1 MDNPRLTQ
9 LLAFYEED
17 PTDPFNLY
25 ALALEY
31 RETEP
36 EQAAFF
42 FQKLLHDFTHYLP
55 AYYPA
60 AQFFAERD
68 DEATARTVFE
78 RGIALASAT
87 RQDKPHRELQ
97 AAYRQW
103 QDEWA

>member
-1 MDNPRLTQ
+1 MNNQRLNQ

-17 PTDPFNLY
+17 PADPFNLY

-31 RETEP
+31 RGVGGER
-36 EQAAFF
+36 AAFF
-42 FQKLLHDFTHYLP
+42 FQKLLRDFPHYLP
-55 AYYPA
+55 TYYPA
-60 AQFFAERD
+60 AQFFAERG

-87 RQDKPHRELQ
+87 QQEKPHRELQ
-97 AAYRQW
+97 TAFRQW

>member
-1 MDNPRLTQ
+1 MDNQRLRQ

-31 RETEP
+31 RGADP
-36 EQAAFF
+36 ERAAVF
-42 FQKLLHDFTHYLP
+42 FQKLLHDFPSYLP
-55 AYYPA
+55 TYYPA
-60 AQFFAERD
+60 AQFLAEGD

-78 RGIALASAT
+78 RGIALALAT
-87 RQDKPHRELQ
+87 GQEKTHRELQ
-97 AAYRQW
+97 SAYRQW

>member
-1 MDNPRLTQ
+1 MDNQRLRQ

-31 RETEP
+31 RGADDERAT
-36 EQAAFF
+36 FF
-42 FQKLLHDFTHYLP
+42 FQKLLDDVPHYLP
-55 AYYPA
+55 TYYPA
-60 AQFFAERD
+60 AQFYAERGE
-68 DEATARTVFE
+68 EATARTVFE

-87 RQDKPHRELQ
+87 RQEKTHRELQ

>member
-1 MDNPRLTQ
+1 MNAQRLNQ

-31 RETEP
+31 RNTQP
-36 EQAAFF
+36 ERAAFF
-42 FQKLLHDFTHYLP
+42 FQKLLREFPAYLP

-60 AQFFAERD
+60 AQFFAEQT
-68 DEATARTVFE
+68 DEETARTIFE
-78 RGIALASAT
+78 EGISLALDQGQEKT
-87 RQDKPHRELQ
+87 HRELQ
-97 AAYRQW
+97 AAFRQW